1 MADCPHCGQPM
12 MVRFGERFPPKQ
24 AAILDMI
31 SDVTKGRGG
40 IEMESLISVFYP
52 GESRKVASQKV
63 RSNIV
68 KINDLLCATDYRIVG
83 PGCGKTGMYRL
94 VG

>member
-1 MADCPHCGQPM
+1 MLI
-12 MVRFGERFPPKQ
+12 RFGERFPPKQ

-31 SDVTKGRGG
+31 IDVTKGRGG

-52 GESRKVASQKV
+52 GENKKVASQRV

-68 KINDLLCATDYRIVG
+68 KINDLLCSTDYRIVG
-83 PGCGKTGMYRL
+83 PGCGKTGTYRF
-94 VG
+94 VVTEAA